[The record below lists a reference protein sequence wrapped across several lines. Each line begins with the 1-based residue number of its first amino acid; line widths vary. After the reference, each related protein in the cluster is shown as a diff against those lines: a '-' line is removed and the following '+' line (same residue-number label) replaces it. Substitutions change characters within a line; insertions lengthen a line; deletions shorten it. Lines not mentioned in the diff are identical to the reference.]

1 MRKLLGAEY
10 EEYLACYTKPH
21 YGGVRINTLK
31 TSPEE
36 FEDICPFELKR
47 IPWIETG
54 YYYDI
59 QEQPAKH
66 PFYYGGVYYI
76 QEPSAMTPASL
87 LPVEPGDRV
96 LDICA
101 APGGKSTEL
110 GARLKGQGVL
120 VSNDISN
127 SRAKALLKNIE
138 LFGIRNAL
146 VLSEAPNRLAEYFE
160 GYFDKIL
167 VDAPC
172 SGEGMFRK
180 SPAIIKNWEQYGV
193 EYYNKLQKEIILFAA
208 RMLKPGGYML
218 YSTCT
223 FSPEE
228 NEGTIAYLMEQ
239 CPEFHVVPALPGGRA
254 ASYEGFDRGRQE
266 WLKELEN
273 PPQLAKDREQE
284 LAHGIRL
291 WPHKIEGEGHFIILL
306 HKDES
311 DSVGW
316 ERAEAGRVTAPSE
329 RTGEKRAAVPLERI
343 GGRAAELSDRT
354 GNSRGQAGRQK
365 QLTGSQKQLGSQGLL
380 TEEAMDFIRNIKFPV
395 REELLHVH
403 EDRVYL
409 LPEGL
414 PNLKGLRILRQ
425 GLLLG
430 EMKKQRFEPSQAL
443 ACALTVEDYG
453 RVLRWKA
460 EDPNVIRY
468 LKCEAIDVGRELE
481 DGWYLVCVEKF
492 PLGWL
497 KAAKNSYKN
506 KYLPG
511 WRWV

>member
-1 MRKLLGAEY
+1 MRKLLGEEY
-10 EEYLACYTKPH
+10 EEYLACYAKPH
-21 YGGVRINTLK
+21 YGGVRVNTLK
-31 TSPEE
+31 TGPEE
-36 FEDICPFELKR
+36 FEHICPFELKR
-47 IPWIETG
+47 IPWVTNG
-54 YYYDI
+54 YYYNT

-110 GARLKGQGVL
+110 GARLEGKGVL

-146 VLSEAPNRLAEYFE
+146 ILSEAPNRLAEYFD

-167 VDAPC
+167 IDAPC

-239 CPEFHVVPALPGGRA
+239 RPEFHVVPVIKEEGRPQKDGR
-254 ASYEGFDRGRQE
+254 SYEGFGHGKPE
-266 WLKELEN
+266 WLKELAN
-273 PPQLAKDREQE
+273 PPQLSAEREQE
-284 LAHGIRL
+284 LVHGIRL
-291 WPHKIEGEGHFIILL
+291 WPHKLDGEGHFVILL
-306 HKDES
+306 HKSEEAVAGKDKEVYPGDNS
-311 DSVGW
+311 P
-316 ERAEAGRVTAPSE
+316 AGR
-329 RTGEKRAAVPLERI
+329 TGSSRIAA
-343 GGRAAELSDRT
+343 A
-354 GNSRGQAGRQK
+354 RQK
-365 QLTGSQKQLGSQGLL
+365 QPGVNQGTLS
-380 TEEAMDFIRNIKFPV
+380 EEARTFLRSIKIPI

-403 EDRVYL
+403 EERVYL

-414 PNLKGLRILRQ
+414 PDLRGLRILRQ

-443 ACALTVEDYG
+443 ASALTVKDYDKI
-453 RVLRWKA
+453 LKLSI

-468 LKCEAIDVGRELE
+468 LKCESIEIGEELE
-481 DGWYLVCVEKF
+481 DGWYLVCVEEF

-497 KAAKNSYKN
+497 KAAKGSYKN